1 MCVLEKEMDDPG
13 VALLINHSKI
23 VSYEI
28 HLLFIFN
35 TCTEVK
41 TLLSFVQRFQPYL
54 AMWLMCLVSLL
65 IKNVGVILSF
75 DKNKT
80 DLDC

>member
-1 MCVLEKEMDDPG
+1 MKFVFY
-13 VALLINHSKI
+13 LISQHT
-23 VSYEI
+23 
-28 HLLFIFN
+28 HR
-35 TCTEVK
+35 VK
-41 TLLSFVQRFQPYL
+41 TLLSFVGERKGKKKNPRYL
-54 AMWLMCLVSLL
+54 ATWLICYVWGSLL